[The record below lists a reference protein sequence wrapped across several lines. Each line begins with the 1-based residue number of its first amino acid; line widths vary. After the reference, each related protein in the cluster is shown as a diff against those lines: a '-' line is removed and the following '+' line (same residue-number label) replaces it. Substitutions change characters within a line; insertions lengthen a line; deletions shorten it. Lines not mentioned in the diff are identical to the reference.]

1 MNLME
6 SKELRESVINRT
18 EVLDRVK
25 QLIFLPNTEYATT
38 RMVAD
43 YYSVNMEAIKSIVFN
58 NDNELTSDGML
69 RLTGK
74 RTKDILVSCDL
85 QPTNFRGYFEAGD
98 ERFSNKQNLL
108 FTRRAI
114 LRVGMLLR
122 DSEVAKE
129 VRTYLLNVEHDTQE
143 KAPEIIDG
151 ITEEINEE
159 QKLLMNIGIAFASG
173 DNTQIL
179 LATQAH
185 HNYVV
190 ALKDKRIKKVE
201 DEKEMIITNALTI
214 SESRKIV
221 RAIVTNIAAK
231 TKRCYPEVWNEM
243 YRKLNYQ
250 LSINI
255 NGRNG
260 KGSKLDKLNDEEML
274 ACERMCRSWAMDL
287 GLDLEKILKLK

>member
-1 MNLME
+1 MNLV
-6 SKELRESVINRT
+6 KDKRLRESVINRT

-25 QLIFLPNTEYATT
+25 QLILLPNTEYATT
-38 RMVAD
+38 RMVAE
-43 YYSVNMEAIKSIVFN
+43 YYEVTTDVIGMIVMAN
-58 NDNELTSDGML
+58 NDEVISDGYS
-69 RLTGK
+69 TISGK
-74 RTKDILVSCDL
+74 ELVSKINL
-85 QPTNFRGYFEAGD
+85 ETKTETKRGHYLVDGIKIPY
-98 ERFSNKQNLL
+98 SKQGV

-143 KAPEIIDG
+143 KEPEIIDG

-214 SESRKIV
+214 SESRKIIK
-221 RAIVTNIAAK
+221 AIVTNIAAK
-231 TKRCYPEVWNEM
+231 TKRCYHEVWNEM

>member
-1 MNLME
+1 MNLV
-6 SKELRESVINRT
+6 KDKRLRESVINRT

-25 QLIFLPNTEYATT
+25 QLILLPNTEYATT
-38 RMVAD
+38 RMVAE
-43 YYSVNMEAIKSIVFN
+43 YYEVTTDVIGMIVMAN
-58 NDNELTSDGML
+58 NDEVISDGYS
-69 RLTGK
+69 TISGK
-74 RTKDILVSCDL
+74 ELVSKINL
-85 QPTNFRGYFEAGD
+85 ETKRGHYLVDGIKIPY
-98 ERFSNKQNLL
+98 SKQGV

-143 KAPEIIDG
+143 KMPEIIDD

-214 SESRKIV
+214 SESRKIIK
-221 RAIVTNIAAK
+221 AIVTNIAAK

>member
-143 KAPEIIDG
+143 KTPEIIDG

-214 SESRKIV
+214 SESRKIIK
-221 RAIVTNIAAK
+221 AIVTNIASK

>member
-1 MNLME
+1 MNLV
-6 SKELRESVINRT
+6 KDKRLRESVINRT

-25 QLIFLPNTEYATT
+25 QLILLPNTEYATT
-38 RMVAD
+38 RMVAE
-43 YYSVNMEAIKSIVFN
+43 YYEVTTDVIGMIVMAN
-58 NDNELTSDGML
+58 NDEVISDGYS
-69 RLTGK
+69 TISGK
-74 RTKDILVSCDL
+74 ELVSKINL
-85 QPTNFRGYFEAGD
+85 ETKTETKRGHYLVDGIKIPY
-98 ERFSNKQNLL
+98 SKQGV

-214 SESRKIV
+214 SESRKIIK
-221 RAIVTNIAAK
+221 AIVTNIAAK

>member
-1 MNLME
+1 MNLV
-6 SKELRESVINRT
+6 KDKRLRESVINRT

-25 QLIFLPNTEYATT
+25 QLILLPNTEYATT
-38 RMVAD
+38 RMVAE
-43 YYSVNMEAIKSIVFN
+43 YYEVTTDVIGMIVMAN
-58 NDNELTSDGML
+58 NDEVVSDGYS
-69 RLTGK
+69 TISGK
-74 RTKDILVSCDL
+74 ELVSKINL
-85 QPTNFRGYFEAGD
+85 ETKTETKRGHYLVDGIKIPY
-98 ERFSNKQNLL
+98 SKQGV

-214 SESRKIV
+214 SESRKIIK
-221 RAIVTNIAAK
+221 AIVTNIAAK

>member
-1 MNLME
+1 MNLV
-6 SKELRESVINRT
+6 KDKRLRESVINRT

-25 QLIFLPNTEYATT
+25 QLILLPNTEYATT
-38 RMVAD
+38 RMVAE
-43 YYSVNMEAIKSIVFN
+43 YYEVTTDVIGMIVMAN
-58 NDNELTSDGML
+58 NDEVISDGYS
-69 RLTGK
+69 TISGK
-74 RTKDILVSCDL
+74 ELVSKINL
-85 QPTNFRGYFEAGD
+85 ETKTETKRGHYLVDGIKIPY
-98 ERFSNKQNLL
+98 SKQGV

-143 KAPEIIDG
+143 KMPEIIDD

-190 ALKDKRIKKVE
+190 ALKDKRIKRVE

-214 SESRKIV
+214 SESRKIIK
-221 RAIVTNIAAK
+221 AIVVNIAAK

-260 KGSKLDKLNDEEML
+260 KGSKLDKLNDEEIL

>member
-1 MNLME
+1 MNLV
-6 SKELRESVINRT
+6 KDKRLRESVINRT

-25 QLIFLPNTEYATT
+25 QLILLPNTEYATT
-38 RMVAD
+38 RMVAE
-43 YYSVNMEAIKSIVFN
+43 YYEVTTDVIGMIVMAN
-58 NDNELTSDGML
+58 NDEVISDGYS
-69 RLTGK
+69 TISGK
-74 RTKDILVSCDL
+74 ELVSKINL
-85 QPTNFRGYFEAGD
+85 ETKTETKRGHYLVDGIKIPY
-98 ERFSNKQNLL
+98 SKQGV

-143 KAPEIIDG
+143 KTPEIIEN

-214 SESRKIV
+214 SESRKIIK
-221 RAIVTNIAAK
+221 AIVTNIATK

>member
-1 MNLME
+1 MNLV
-6 SKELRESVINRT
+6 KDKRLRESVINRT

-25 QLIFLPNTEYATT
+25 QLILLPNTEYATT
-38 RMVAD
+38 RMVAE
-43 YYSVNMEAIKSIVFN
+43 YYEVTTDVIGMIVMAN
-58 NDNELTSDGML
+58 NDEVISDGYS
-69 RLTGK
+69 TISGK
-74 RTKDILVSCDL
+74 ELVSKINL
-85 QPTNFRGYFEAGD
+85 ETKTETKRGHYLVDGIKIPY
-98 ERFSNKQNLL
+98 SKQGV

-143 KAPEIIDG
+143 KMPEIIDD

-190 ALKDKRIKKVE
+190 ALKDKRIKRVE

-214 SESRKIV
+214 SESRKIIK
-221 RAIVTNIAAK
+221 AIVVNIAAK

>member
-1 MNLME
+1 MNLV
-6 SKELRESVINRT
+6 KDKRLRESVINRT

-25 QLIFLPNTEYATT
+25 QLILLPNTEYATT
-38 RMVAD
+38 RMVAE
-43 YYSVNMEAIKSIVFN
+43 YYEVTTDVIGMIVMAN
-58 NDNELTSDGML
+58 NDEVISDGYS
-69 RLTGK
+69 TISGK
-74 RTKDILVSCDL
+74 ELVSKINL
-85 QPTNFRGYFEAGD
+85 ETKTETKRGHYLVDGIKIPY
-98 ERFSNKQNLL
+98 SKQGV

-143 KAPEIIDG
+143 KMPEIIDD

-214 SESRKIV
+214 SESRKIIK
-221 RAIVTNIAAK
+221 AIVTNIAAK